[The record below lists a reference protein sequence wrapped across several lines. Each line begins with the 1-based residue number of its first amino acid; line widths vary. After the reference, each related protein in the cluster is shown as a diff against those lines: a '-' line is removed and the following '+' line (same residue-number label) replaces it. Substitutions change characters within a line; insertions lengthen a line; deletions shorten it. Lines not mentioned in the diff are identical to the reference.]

1 MPRKIFGWLKCV
13 ACPRLSSISMAGAT
27 PLPGK
32 NLRMGFIMPS
42 WTALDTQP
50 VLYLTYIGPFPYLP
64 GGLCMSAAT
73 VFNTRD
79 FKVITLIGV
88 SHYLSHVYHLVL
100 PTMFPLIHKTEG
112 DSGGFRCMLQLFASG
127 ILDRA
132 VADIAQVDGALN
144 NLRNILALDR
154 IPLAG
159 EDWYALGRNARSA
172 TFVIQGLRRVII
184 AGIERLQVIRVLR

>member
-1 MPRKIFGWLKCV
+1 
-13 ACPRLSSISMAGAT
+13 
-27 PLPGK
+27 
-32 NLRMGFIMPS
+32 
-42 WTALDTQP
+42 
-50 VLYLTYIGPFPYLP
+50 
-64 GGLCMSAAT
+64 MSAAT
-73 VFNTRD
+73 VINTRD

-159 EDWYALGRNARSA
+159 EDCYALGRNARSA